1 MTVKPIMKPMV
12 ARSVSRFVPLRA
24 SGMSS
29 STTTYI
35 IAPAANASAKGK
47 MGCICVTSNAP
58 NTPAI
63 GSTIPEACP
72 WRNAFFLENPSLLR
86 GTETAAPSGKF

>member
-1 MTVKPIMKPMV
+1 MFLSCTSCWCNIMKKRMRESKMTWEYPSRLYYPSATSRIIMTVKPIMKPMV

-35 IAPAANASAKGK
+35 IAPAANASAKGRW
-47 MGCICVTSNAP
+47 VASV
-58 NTPAI
+58 
-63 GSTIPEACP
+63 
-72 WRNAFFLENPSLLR
+72 
-86 GTETAAPSGKF
+86 